1 MEEIV
6 ENSEVPSLSRR
17 RCLNALIVIEEF
29 IPVDDFK
36 VFQTTF
42 DDHKEW
48 DGAVR
53 CQALFEVWSKLKDEV
68 NALSDEV
75 LEW

>member
-6 ENSEVPSLSRR
+6 ESSEIPSLCRR
-17 RCLNALIVIEEF
+17 RCLNALSVIEEF
-29 IPVDDFK
+29 IPADDFK
-36 VFQTTF
+36 AFQTTF
-42 DDHKEW
+42 DEHKEW

-68 NALSDEV
+68 NEPSDEV
-75 LEW
+75 LE